1 MRGRLQEYYENKGI
15 QMEATT
21 GYSPESNGLAECHNL
36 RLLDMVLPMLAD
48 SADEDNG
55 SPPLGSHYAWDA
67 FQYANDIH
75 NATPTSGALVGQ
87 TLTEGFLG
95 RAVAL
100 RLFRELGVEFG
111 FTLPADHT
119 PTDTSWHPEG

>member
-21 GYSPESNGLAECHNL
+21 GYSPESNGFTERHNL

-48 SADEDNG
+48 SADEHNG
-55 SPPLGSHYAWDA
+55 LPPLGSHAWDA

-75 NATPTSGALVGQ
+75 NATPTSGALLGQ
-87 TLTEGFLG
+87 TPTEGFLG

-100 RLFRELGVEFG
+100 RLFRKLGVEFG
-111 FTLPADHT
+111 FIIPADLT
-119 PTDTSWHPEG
+119 RTDTSWHPEG